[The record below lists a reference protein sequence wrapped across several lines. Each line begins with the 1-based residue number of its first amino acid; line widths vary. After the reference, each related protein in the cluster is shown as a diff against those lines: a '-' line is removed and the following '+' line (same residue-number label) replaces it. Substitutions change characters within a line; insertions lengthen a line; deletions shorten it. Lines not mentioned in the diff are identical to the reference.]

1 MIQANVMNTLVVKT
15 ELQRLLGVTYQDVD
29 VGLCTMPPM
38 YAHNTYF
45 YDRRLAILA
54 MKRFYETQIGYFRH
68 MNESSGGKKYYI
80 GRVKAYSERL
90 GRVMELMRE
99 WGIEDGSP
107 DDH

>member
-1 MIQANVMNTLVVKT
+1 
-15 ELQRLLGVTYQDVD
+15 
-29 VGLCTMPPM
+29 
-38 YAHNTYF
+38 
-45 YDRRLAILA
+45 
-54 MKRFYETQIGYFRH
+54 